1 MEVVRAKTCRTEG
14 EPSELIGLFRP
25 EVQNTMH
32 AKSCRQVLFARVM
45 FRASI
50 SQSVSKLS
58 FSESL
63 FLLLLF
69 SPSAVLTNAAFL
81 CSHTDTAHPA
91 ARRLL
96 ANEKFGVIFNLHGH
110 VLQSASGQ
118 PPAKACHETH
128 GCTRHQ
134 KSQPTRTSRSSR

>member
-14 EPSELIGLFRP
+14 EESWSASFGLRFRIPCMPSPVDKSYLRESCFALVFR
-25 EVQNTMH
+25 
-32 AKSCRQVLFARVM
+32 
-45 FRASI
+45 
-50 SQSVSKLS
+50 SQSQNS